1 VREYL
6 YLRKIEAS
14 PGRVTA
20 VLGLAEIRLQEERP
34 ADAVD
39 LLRRLERL
47 SPEPF
52 ESLLASGRLLAEYDQ
67 PAAAREFL
75 ERRLSAVPWDGETRL
90 ELARPGIRAGDPTA
104 ARHLDA
110 VIRSGEL
117 PYDLRTAAAREQGA
131 IQPAPVELAGSR
143 ELDLLTGRIPMTVAN
158 AGASGFFAAR
168 LAAAEDASPELRYQL
183 LLGALAERP
192 DESDARKQF
201 LSAALATTR
210 YAESLAAYP
219 TTVDVDFEIARS
231 LAEASLALGR
241 PSDAVRYFAIAIA
254 QVDDPEARLA
264 LEAGREAAQSAY
276 DRILEDERR
285 RPVMREDLDQPG
297 PVRRR
302 LP

>member
-1 VREYL
+1 
-6 YLRKIEAS
+6 
-14 PGRVTA
+14 
-20 VLGLAEIRLQEERP
+20 
-34 ADAVD
+34 
-39 LLRRLERL
+39 
-47 SPEPF
+47 
-52 ESLLASGRLLAEYDQ
+52 
-67 PAAAREFL
+67 
-75 ERRLSAVPWDGETRL
+75 
-90 ELARPGIRAGDPTA
+90 
-104 ARHLDA
+104 
-110 VIRSGEL
+110 
-117 PYDLRTAAAREQGA
+117 
-131 IQPAPVELAGSR
+131 
-143 ELDLLTGRIPMTVAN
+143 MTVAN

-254 QVDDPEARLA
+254 QGDDPEARLA